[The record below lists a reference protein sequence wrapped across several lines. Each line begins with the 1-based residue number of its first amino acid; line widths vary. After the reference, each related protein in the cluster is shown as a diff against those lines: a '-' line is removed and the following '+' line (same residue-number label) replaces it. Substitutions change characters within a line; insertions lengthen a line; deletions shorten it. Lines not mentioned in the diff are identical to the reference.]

1 LFTEHGQPSAYLVD
15 IDDYEFQNRRI
26 QILDGI
32 AKGER
37 GIQGGR
43 IFIHAEAQGKLTKW
57 FN

>member
-1 LFTEHGQPSAYLVD
+1 MFTEHGQPSAYLVD
-15 IDDYEFQNRRI
+15 IDDYEFQKRRI

-37 GIQGGR
+37 DIQDGR
-43 IFIHAEAQGKLTKW
+43 IFTHPEAQDKLNKW